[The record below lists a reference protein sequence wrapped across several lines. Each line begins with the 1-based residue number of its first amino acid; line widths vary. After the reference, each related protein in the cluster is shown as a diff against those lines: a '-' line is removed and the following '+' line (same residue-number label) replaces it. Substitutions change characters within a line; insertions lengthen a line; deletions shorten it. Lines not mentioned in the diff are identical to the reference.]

1 MKHSHNILGA
11 LVIAVALFG
20 SYATVIADDASDTK
34 TMDTT
39 ATAPPLTNPQTH
51 CPVMGGP
58 IDSSAYTDI
67 QGQRVYH
74 CCPMCTAD
82 LRKNPDKFFMKSA
95 AAGILFENIQTTCP
109 VTGDTL
115 SEKTLFTDYNGR
127 RIYVATAEA
136 LKAFNAEPK
145 MYLTQMDGVAEETE
159 KGAEDKSMKMH
170 EGHNH

>member
-1 MKHSHNILGA
+1 MKHPRHILGA
-11 LVIAVALFG
+11 IAAALTLCGSFATAVA
-20 SYATVIADDASDTK
+20 DDNAGAK
-34 TMDTT
+34 PMDTT
-39 ATAPPLTNPQTH
+39 VAVAPLSVPQTH

-58 IDSSAYTDI
+58 IDSGAYTDI

-82 LRKNPDKFFMKSA
+82 LRKDPDKFFMKSA

-115 SEKTLFTDYNGR
+115 SEKTLFTDYHGR

-136 LKAFNAEPK
+136 LKAFNAAPETF
-145 MYLTQMDGVAEETE
+145 LARMDGVAEE
-159 KGAEDKSMKMH
+159 AETDADDESMKI
-170 EGHNH
+170 